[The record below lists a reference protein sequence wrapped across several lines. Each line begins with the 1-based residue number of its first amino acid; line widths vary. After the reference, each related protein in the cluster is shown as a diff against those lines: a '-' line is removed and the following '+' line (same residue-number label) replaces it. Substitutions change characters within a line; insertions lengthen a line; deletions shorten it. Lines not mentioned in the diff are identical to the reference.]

1 MKKRLLNSR
10 KEKKENKQK
19 EKSMTWKTDQQWEK
33 NESKMIFKEINIIYN
48 ALLKGIRKR
57 ERED

>member
-1 MKKRLLNSR
+1 
-10 KEKKENKQK
+10 
-19 EKSMTWKTDQQWEK
+19 MTWKTDQQWEK

-57 ERED
+57 ERRLNYQWQKLSKITANSVEIKS

>member
-10 KEKKENKQK
+10 KKKKENKQK